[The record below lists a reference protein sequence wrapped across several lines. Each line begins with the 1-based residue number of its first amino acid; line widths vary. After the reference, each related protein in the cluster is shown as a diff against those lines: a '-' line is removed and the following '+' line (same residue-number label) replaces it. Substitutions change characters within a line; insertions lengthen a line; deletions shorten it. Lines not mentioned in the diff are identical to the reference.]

1 MTAGDV
7 YCLAIAMMRVAPS
20 AAVAVKYRNNYGCVS
35 ESGAG
40 AMDLR
45 MEMFKHPGATSET
58 RRMEAMCRSGL

>member
-7 YCLAIAMMRVAPS
+7 YCLAIAMMRVTPS

-45 MEMFKHPGATSET
+45 IALFKHPGATSET
-58 RRMEAMCRSGL
+58 WRMEAMWQTEL